1 MTTLDELRARLDD
14 IDTRLIELIAE
25 RQRTSSEI
33 ARVKRAT
40 GYPTRDYGREREVI
54 VGARARAEAHG
65 VSPRIAEELMAGGLA
80 ADTPA
85 AVIQQ
90 GTVRGQRQLISV
102 LAELADRAEEQ
113 GFASPSIVVLGEV
126 VAQRVP
132 ACAPDPADAE
142 MPIPF

>member
-1 MTTLDELRARLDD
+1 
-14 IDTRLIELIAE
+14 
-25 RQRTSSEI
+25 
-33 ARVKRAT
+33 
-40 GYPTRDYGREREVI
+40 
-54 VGARARAEAHG
+54 
-65 VSPRIAEELMAGGLA
+65 MAGGLA
-80 ADTPA
+80 PDTPA

-90 GTVRGQRQLISV
+90 GTVRGQKQLISV